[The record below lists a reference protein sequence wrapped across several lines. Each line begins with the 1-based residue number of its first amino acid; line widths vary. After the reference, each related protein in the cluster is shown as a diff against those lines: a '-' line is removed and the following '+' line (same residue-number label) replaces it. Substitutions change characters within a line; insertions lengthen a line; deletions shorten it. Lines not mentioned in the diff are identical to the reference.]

1 MRLSNNFVDELKSVL
16 EMVHEPEFLNGH
28 PWARSLVVRQYL
40 VDHPAAQEQLA
51 GHQLLAVL
59 EELFRQ
65 TMPSTPPRQG
75 KRLDTA
81 WGQFGMLAALYFAP
95 FQFGLVRPKNLRDAW
110 GRIDQVIPY
119 YVFGQSEAD
128 IQEEDLIPYRLL
140 SDEVE
145 VTPPSTISNWH
156 VTGLERLAQV
166 FISRERH
173 LSSQRGEPSP
183 VLEALPNSHNGKL
196 HAALS
201 TIKIATGE
209 LVSRLKPIIAIYYK
223 HTRRVWTAVALL
235 TVLLLGWK
243 SVRVFQLTL
252 AVKDEVSQ
260 LQTLTEGE
268 PAPETLVD
276 PGALLVDARH
286 DILALR
292 RHVRP
297 ILWLGDLFA
306 WLPVYG
312 GDLADANHMLAFA
325 AGLVVAGEEA
335 FQGVLPIFQAQQD
348 EDVFLAPPFILDQL
362 IEAQPHFLAAQE
374 ALEDALLARA
384 KIDIQRLSPK
394 TRPLMEKV
402 DSYLPLIQDGISVG
416 LLAPKV
422 LGAEG
427 YGPQTYLVLLQNE
440 DELRATGGFITAIGE
455 VTVENGKIISMSVE
469 DSYAIID
476 DLSKSTFTPPW
487 QLTEYMQTG
496 LWWIRDSNWSPDF
509 PTAAAWA
516 ERMYAHSGGH
526 AVDGVIAVD
535 QEAIRLLVKGVGY
548 LHVEGVGDVTADN
561 LIQYMRAAK
570 DMTQCQGLIQ
580 EYRQECKDFMQP
592 LAKALLSKLQDEA
605 QFSWKNI
612 AITMLQ
618 ALDERHVLVQIDDPE
633 VTDTLAARGWDGGIR
648 PGEGDFLMVVD
659 SNMGFNKVNA
669 VVETQLTYHVDLSD
683 WTLPTSSLIVTHINP
698 TLGSEDCM
706 HKSDQDEVVIARG
719 YQGLI
724 EGCYWDYL
732 RIYVPEGA
740 VLQEATAQSIPGDW
754 MIRGEPVPARVDDL
768 TNTYVM
774 AERIEDVQSYGTF
787 LVVPM
792 GETVKTEVGFQL
804 PSAVLAISNGG
815 KIIKYQLHVQKQPGT
830 KSIPISL
837 QVQLPDGAELIHAV
851 PESYTQANFWQL
863 EWSLSQDLDVEL
875 VFEVP

>member
-1 MRLSNNFVDELKSVL
+1 
-16 EMVHEPEFLNGH
+16 
-28 PWARSLVVRQYL
+28 
-40 VDHPAAQEQLA
+40 
-51 GHQLLAVL
+51 
-59 EELFRQ
+59 
-65 TMPSTPPRQG
+65 
-75 KRLDTA
+75 
-81 WGQFGMLAALYFAP
+81 
-95 FQFGLVRPKNLRDAW
+95 
-110 GRIDQVIPY
+110 
-119 YVFGQSEAD
+119 
-128 IQEEDLIPYRLL
+128 
-140 SDEVE
+140 
-145 VTPPSTISNWH
+145 
-156 VTGLERLAQV
+156 
-166 FISRERH
+166 
-173 LSSQRGEPSP
+173 
-183 VLEALPNSHNGKL
+183 
-196 HAALS
+196 
-201 TIKIATGE
+201 
-209 LVSRLKPIIAIYYK
+209 
-223 HTRRVWTAVALL
+223 
-235 TVLLLGWK
+235 
-243 SVRVFQLTL
+243 
-252 AVKDEVSQ
+252 
-260 LQTLTEGE
+260 
-268 PAPETLVD
+268 
-276 PGALLVDARH
+276 
-286 DILALR
+286 
-292 RHVRP
+292 
-297 ILWLGDLFA
+297 
-306 WLPVYG
+306 
-312 GDLADANHMLAFA
+312 
-325 AGLVVAGEEA
+325 
-335 FQGVLPIFQAQQD
+335 
-348 EDVFLAPPFILDQL
+348 
-362 IEAQPHFLAAQE
+362 
-374 ALEDALLARA
+374 
-384 KIDIQRLSPK
+384 
-394 TRPLMEKV
+394 
-402 DSYLPLIQDGISVG
+402 
-416 LLAPKV
+416 
-422 LGAEG
+422 
-427 YGPQTYLVLLQNE
+427 
-440 DELRATGGFITAIGE
+440 
-455 VTVENGKIISMSVE
+455 
-469 DSYAIID
+469 
-476 DLSKSTFTPPW
+476 
-487 QLTEYMQTG
+487 
-496 LWWIRDSNWSPDF
+496 
-509 PTAAAWA
+509 
-516 ERMYAHSGGH
+516 
-526 AVDGVIAVD
+526 
-535 QEAIRLLVKGVGY
+535 
-548 LHVEGVGDVTADN
+548 
-561 LIQYMRAAK
+561 
-570 DMTQCQGLIQ
+570 MTQCQGLIQ